1 MGRCPPGGCR
11 DRRDRRGFAVSG
23 AEVSG
28 ADVSPAIELVGLG
41 YRYPDGR
48 EALVSVDLVVEQGE
62 RVALLGPN
70 GAGKSTLVLHLNG
83 ILQPSAGTARVTGIG
98 TDSGTSSAELAEL
111 RRRVQLVFADP
122 DDQLFMPT
130 VQEDVGF
137 GPANAGLRGA
147 DLADRVAVALASVG
161 ASDLAHRTAHR
172 LSSGEKRR
180 VALATAL
187 ALQPEVLVL
196 DEPTAGLDPAGQS
209 ELVGLLDQLTV
220 RNTTLL
226 VVTHDLAFAQR
237 VCERAIVIDGGR
249 IHADAPIDRIL
260 SNLDLLSSHRLA

>member
-1 MGRCPPGGCR
+1 MTTGRS
-11 DRRDRRGFAVSG
+11 V
-23 AEVSG
+23 
-28 ADVSPAIELVGLG
+28 PAIELVGLG

-48 EALVSVDLVVEQGE
+48 EALASVDLIVERGE

-83 ILQPSAGTARVTGIG
+83 ILLPTGGTVRVAGICTGG
-98 TDSGTSSAELAEL
+98 GASSSELAEL

-147 DLADRVAVALASVG
+147 ELAERVAVALSSVG
-161 ASDLAHRTAHR
+161 ASELAHRTAHR

-187 ALQPEVLVL
+187 ALEPEVLVL
-196 DEPTAGLDPAGQS
+196 DEPTAGLDPAGRS
-209 ELVGLLDQLTV
+209 ELVGLLEQLTV
-220 RNTTLL
+220 QNTTLL
-226 VVTHDLAFAQR
+226 VVTHDLSFAHR
-237 VCERAIVIDGGR
+237 VCGRAVIIDDGR
-249 IHADAPIDRIL
+249 IHADGPIGDIL
-260 SNLDLLSSHRLA
+260 ANGSLLSAHRLAG

>member
-1 MGRCPPGGCR
+1 MTAAC
-11 DRRDRRGFAVSG
+11 SG
-23 AEVSG
+23 PAGWSG
-28 ADVSPAIELVGLG
+28 PAIELAGLG

-48 EALVSVDLVVEQGE
+48 EALASVDLIVERGE

-83 ILQPSAGTARVTGIG
+83 ILHPTSGAVRVSGISTGG
-98 TDSGTSSAELAEL
+98 GASGSELAEL

-147 DLADRVAVALASVG
+147 DLAERVAAALASVG

-187 ALQPEVLVL
+187 ALEPEVLVL

-209 ELVGLLDQLTV
+209 ELVGLLEQLTIQ
-220 RNTTLL
+220 NTTLL
-226 VVTHDLAFAQR
+226 VVTHDLSFAQR
-237 VCERAIVIDGGR
+237 ACERAVIIDGGR
-249 IHADAPIDRIL
+249 IHADGPIGEIL
-260 SNLDLLSSHRLA
+260 ADGPLLSAHRLAA